1 MVTNSL
7 EERQKRISFKGAHRQ
22 ALKFKVETEPE
33 GGGYRGG

>member
-7 EERQKRISFKGAHRQ
+7 EERQKRILFGQAHRQ
-22 ALKFKVETEPE
+22 ALKLKVETELE